1 MSEIM
6 TLHGLTYQIV
16 VHVIIDEFIPF
27 SFFEQ
32 QNLMNNDIFDVLLTV

>member
-16 VHVIIDEFIPF
+16 VIIDEFLTF

-32 QNLMNNDIFDVLLTV
+32 QNLMNNDIFAVLLTV

>member
-16 VHVIIDEFIPF
+16 VIIDEFIPF

>member
-6 TLHGLTYQIV
+6 TLHELTYQIV
-16 VHVIIDEFIPF
+16 VIIDEFLTF

-32 QNLMNNDIFDVLLTV
+32 QNLMNNDIFAVLLTV

>member
-6 TLHGLTYQIV
+6 TLHGLIYQIV
-16 VHVIIDEFIPF
+16 VIIDEFLTF

-32 QNLMNNDIFDVLLTV
+32 QNLMNNDIFAVLLTV

>member
-6 TLHGLTYQIV
+6 TLHGLTYQTV
-16 VHVIIDEFIPF
+16 VIIDEFIPF

-32 QNLMNNDIFDVLLTV
+32 QNLMNNDIFAVLLTV